1 MCWRPTS
8 PEKSPVRSDAC
19 IGVLFAELHF
29 PGNRSLKDKRAPLDS
44 LRDVVQR
51 RFKAGF
57 SVTGGLDSWQ
67 RAEVLI
73 VTAAS
78 SLAQARERVDE
89 IERYLDGRDYDVS
102 RTLLKA
108 AEPVRSLWDIDCAG

>member
-1 MCWRPTS
+1 MCWRPTRT
-8 PEKSPVRSDAC
+8 EKSRVRSDAC

-29 PGNRSLKDKRAPLDS
+29 PGNRSLKDKRAPLNS

-51 RFKAGF
+51 RFKAAF
-57 SVTGGLDSWQ
+57 TEAGGQDSWQ

-73 VTAAS
+73 VAAAS
-78 SLAQARERVDE
+78 SLAQTRERLDE
-89 IERYLDGRDYDVS
+89 IERYLNGREFEVS

-108 AEPVRSLWDIDCAG
+108 AEPVRALWDIDS

>member
-1 MCWRPTS
+1 MCWRPTR

-29 PGNRSLKDKRAPLDS
+29 PGNRSLKEKRAPLDS

-51 RFKAGF
+51 RFRAAF

-89 IERYLDGRDYDVS
+89 IERYLHGREFEVS
-102 RTLLKA
+102 RTLLKT
-108 AEPVRSLWDIDCAG
+108 AEPVRTLWDIGSAG

>member
-1 MCWRPTS
+1 MCWRPTR

-29 PGNRSLKDKRAPLDS
+29 PGNRSLKEKRAPLDS

-51 RFKAGF
+51 RFRAAF
-57 SVTGGLDSWQ
+57 SVTGGLGSWQ

-89 IERYLDGRDYDVS
+89 IERYLHGRDFEVS
-102 RTLLKA
+102 RTLLKT
-108 AEPVRSLWDIDCAG
+108 AEPVRALWDIDSAG

>member
-29 PGNRSLKDKRAPLDS
+29 PGNRSLKDKRAPLNA
-44 LRDVVQR
+44 LRDVVQG
-51 RFKAGF
+51 RFKAAF

-73 VTAAS
+73 VAAAS
-78 SLAQARERVDE
+78 SFAQARERIDAV
-89 IERYLDGRDYDVS
+89 ERYLEGRDYEVS
-102 RTLLKA
+102 RTLLKSVDA
-108 AEPVRSLWDIDCAG
+108 VRSLWDIDSEG

>member
-19 IGVLFAELHF
+19 IAVLFAELHF
-29 PGNRSLKDKRAPLDS
+29 PGNRSLKEKRAPLNS

-51 RFKAGF
+51 RFKATF
-57 SVTGGLDSWQ
+57 SVTGGLDSRQ

-73 VTAAS
+73 VAAAS
-78 SLAQARERVDE
+78 SFAQAREQVDE
-89 IERYLDGRDYDVS
+89 IDRYLHGREFEVS

-108 AEPVRSLWDIDCAG
+108 VEPVRALWDIDS

>member
-1 MCWRPTS
+1 MCWRPTR

-19 IGVLFAELHF
+19 IGVLLAELHF
-29 PGNRSLKDKRAPLDS
+29 PGNRSLKEKRAPLSS
-44 LRDVVQR
+44 LRDIVQR
-51 RFKAGF
+51 RFKAAF

-73 VTAAS
+73 VAAAS

-89 IERYLDGRDYDVS
+89 IERYLYGRESDVS
-102 RTLLKA
+102 RTLLKTA
-108 AEPVRSLWDIDCAG
+108 GTVRSLWDTDSAV

>member
-1 MCWRPTS
+1 MCWRPTR

-29 PGNRSLKDKRAPLDS
+29 PGNRSLKEKRAPLNS

-51 RFKAGF
+51 RFKAAF

-73 VTAAS
+73 VAAGS

-89 IERYLDGRDYDVS
+89 IERYLHGREFEVS

-108 AEPVRSLWDIDCAG
+108 VEPVRSLWDIDSAG

>member
-1 MCWRPTS
+1 M
-8 PEKSPVRSDAC
+8 RSDAC

-29 PGNRSLKDKRAPLDS
+29 PGNRSLKEKRAPLDS

-51 RFKAGF
+51 RFKAAC

-73 VTAAS
+73 VAAAS
-78 SLAQARERVDE
+78 SLTQARDRLDE
-89 IERYLDGRDYDVS
+89 IERYLNGREYEVS
-102 RTLLKA
+102 RTLLKT
-108 AEPVRSLWDIDCAG
+108 AEPVRSVWDIDSAG

>member
-1 MCWRPTS
+1 
-8 PEKSPVRSDAC
+8 VRSDAC

-29 PGNRSLKDKRAPLDS
+29 PENRSLKEKRAPLNS

-51 RFKAGF
+51 RFKAAF
-57 SVTGGLDSWQ
+57 SVTGGLESWQ

-73 VTAAS
+73 VAAAS

-89 IERYLDGRDYDVS
+89 IERYLHGREYEVA
-102 RTLLKA
+102 RTLLKT
-108 AEPVRSLWDIDCAG
+108 AEPVRSVWDIDSAG

>member
-1 MCWRPTS
+1 MCWRLTS
-8 PEKSPVRSDAC
+8 HEKSPVRSDAC

-29 PGNRSLKDKRAPLDS
+29 PGNRSLKEKRAPLNS

-51 RFKAGF
+51 RFKATF

-73 VTAAS
+73 VAAAS
-78 SLAQARERVDE
+78 SLAQARARVDE
-89 IERYLDGRDYDVS
+89 IERYLHSREFEVS
-102 RTLLKA
+102 QTLLKA
-108 AEPVRSLWDIDCAG
+108 AEPVRTLWDIDS